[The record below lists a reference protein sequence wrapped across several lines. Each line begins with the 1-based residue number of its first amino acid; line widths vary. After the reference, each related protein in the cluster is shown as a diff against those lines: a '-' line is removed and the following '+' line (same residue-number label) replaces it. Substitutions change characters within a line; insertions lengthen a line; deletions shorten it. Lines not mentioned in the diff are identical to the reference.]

1 MIPIL
6 KIVNCTGYSLALN
19 VSIIY
24 YLFSLFVGG
33 FNRVEFFFFIS
44 FIVFVLL
51 ILCFILTKPCL
62 HLDGRYE
69 NSIKLNWIYIVELL
83 WARDSEK

>member
-33 FNRVEFFFFIS
+33 FNRVEFFFFYIIHCLRS
-44 FIVFVLL
+44 AHSLFYSNQTVFA
-51 ILCFILTKPCL
+51 F
-62 HLDGRYE
+62 G
-69 NSIKLNWIYIVELL
+69 
-83 WARDSEK
+83 WAV